1 MLNERKLTDREV
13 ATREDSI
20 KDLKPAKRGFVKRY
34 GRDAE
39 AIMYATATKR
49 AKKKVEEMNKESLKE
64 LIKDALTNKVNEK
77 ALVGDQHELPDFI
90 KDKIKSATEAALSK
104 KPQIEEIVDLVH
116 VYDKDDKMF
125 GTGER
130 VSTSGDKTL
139 VRFDGSTEKEYPTS
153 QVKNVKE
160 DLDVGH
166 EDYEPG
172 SIAPTD
178 LYYSD
183 KHGSLV
189 TLDDVDSKYH
199 NRLELVYKK
208 GDKIEDIDDEG
219 GEGEGY
225 YDRYPSGM
233 VSPEDLY
240 YSEKQSR
247 LVAKGD
253 KDRPIEDD
261 DELELYYRKGEKI
274 REDEFAGE
282 DPKAGSTIK
291 GTGFNAPRIKNES
304 NNLLKQDALSSS
316 EYQKAK
322 KLKGFDP
329 KNYKWDPNQDLYLIR
344 NMSED
349 LDVGH
354 EDNEPRMLKKELYR
368 IAKYATELYQMV
380 GEYDEMGGEVD
391 FPSWLQA
398 KITKAHDMMVSS
410 KHYLDGEEKIDQID
424 AIIAATTEPEI
435 DDIEV
440 VSVEPEMDSIE
451 LDTTPE
457 IEPEMGSDSIED
469 RIKNMVGETLKNGLK

>member
-104 KPQIEEIVDLVH
+104 KPQIEE
-116 VYDKDDKMF
+116 
-125 GTGER
+125 
-130 VSTSGDKTL
+130 
-139 VRFDGSTEKEYPTS
+139 
-153 QVKNVKE
+153 N
-160 DLDVGH
+160 
-166 EDYEPG
+166 YEPG

-424 AIIAATTEPEI
+424 AMLDSEPEM

>member
-104 KPQIEEIVDLVH
+104 KPQIEE
-116 VYDKDDKMF
+116 
-125 GTGER
+125 
-130 VSTSGDKTL
+130 
-139 VRFDGSTEKEYPTS
+139 
-153 QVKNVKE
+153 N
-160 DLDVGH
+160 
-166 EDYEPG
+166 YEPG

-189 TLDDVDSKYH
+189 AMDDVDDKYH
-199 NRLELVYKK
+199 DSLELVYKK
-208 GDKIEDIDDEG
+208 GDRIEDVDVDDEDDDED

-225 YDRYPSGM
+225 YGRYPSNM
-233 VSPEDLY
+233 IAPEDLY
-240 YSEKQSR
+240 MSEKHGR

-253 KDRPIEDD
+253 KDRPIDPD
-261 DELELYYRKGEKI
+261 DELELYYKKGEKI
-274 REDEFAGE
+274 R
-282 DPKAGSTIK
+282 
-291 GTGFNAPRIKNES
+291 
-304 NNLLKQDALSSS
+304 
-316 EYQKAK
+316 
-322 KLKGFDP
+322 
-329 KNYKWDPNQDLYLIR
+329 
-344 NMSED
+344 ED

-380 GEYDEMGGEVD
+380 GDYDEMGGEVD
-391 FPSWLQA
+391 FPSWWQA

-410 KHYLDGEEKIDQID
+410 KHYLEGEEKIDQID

-440 VSVEPEMDSIE
+440 VS
-451 LDTTPE
+451 
-457 IEPEMGSDSIED
+457 IEPEDTHTMPDGTVMPGVAHIEPELEPEVELEPGADSDSIED

>member
-104 KPQIEEIVDLVH
+104 KPQIEE
-116 VYDKDDKMF
+116 
-125 GTGER
+125 
-130 VSTSGDKTL
+130 
-139 VRFDGSTEKEYPTS
+139 
-153 QVKNVKE
+153 N
-160 DLDVGH
+160 
-166 EDYEPG
+166 YEPG

-189 TLDDVDSKYH
+189 AMDDVDDKYH
-199 NRLELVYKK
+199 DSLELVYKK
-208 GDKIEDIDDEG
+208 GDRIEDVDVDDEDDDED

-225 YDRYPSGM
+225 YGRYPSNM
-233 VSPEDLY
+233 IAPEDLY
-240 YSEKQSR
+240 MSEKHGR

-253 KDRPIEDD
+253 KDRPIDPD
-261 DELELYYRKGEKI
+261 DELELYYKKGEKI
-274 REDEFAGE
+274 R
-282 DPKAGSTIK
+282 
-291 GTGFNAPRIKNES
+291 
-304 NNLLKQDALSSS
+304 
-316 EYQKAK
+316 
-322 KLKGFDP
+322 
-329 KNYKWDPNQDLYLIR
+329 
-344 NMSED
+344 ED

-391 FPSWLQA
+391 FPSWWQA

-410 KHYLDGEEKIDQID
+410 KHYLEGEEKIDQID
-424 AIIAATTEPEI
+424 AIIDATTEPEI

-440 VSVEPEMDSIE
+440 VS
-451 LDTTPE
+451 
-457 IEPEMGSDSIED
+457 IEPEDTHTMPDGTVMPGVAHIEPELEPEVELEPGADSDSIED

>member
-104 KPQIEEIVDLVH
+104 KPQIEE
-116 VYDKDDKMF
+116 
-125 GTGER
+125 
-130 VSTSGDKTL
+130 
-139 VRFDGSTEKEYPTS
+139 
-153 QVKNVKE
+153 N
-160 DLDVGH
+160 
-166 EDYEPG
+166 YEPG

-189 TLDDVDSKYH
+189 AMDDVDDKYH
-199 NRLELVYKK
+199 DSLELVYKK
-208 GDKIEDIDDEG
+208 GDRIEDVDVDDEDDDED

-225 YDRYPSGM
+225 YGRYPSNM
-233 VSPEDLY
+233 IAPEDLY
-240 YSEKQSR
+240 MSEKHGR

-253 KDRPIEDD
+253 KDRPIDPD
-261 DELELYYRKGEKI
+261 DELELYYKKGEKI
-274 REDEFAGE
+274 R
-282 DPKAGSTIK
+282 
-291 GTGFNAPRIKNES
+291 
-304 NNLLKQDALSSS
+304 
-316 EYQKAK
+316 
-322 KLKGFDP
+322 
-329 KNYKWDPNQDLYLIR
+329 
-344 NMSED
+344 ED

-380 GEYDEMGGEVD
+380 GDYDEMGGEVD
-391 FPSWLQA
+391 FPSWWQA

-410 KHYLDGEEKIDQID
+410 KHYLEGEEKIDQID
-424 AIIAATTEPEI
+424 AIIDATTEPEI

-440 VSVEPEMDSIE
+440 VS
-451 LDTTPE
+451 
-457 IEPEMGSDSIED
+457 IEPEDTHTMPDGTVMPGVAHIEPELEPEVELEPGADSDSIED